1 MKKIFT
7 LSSLRSLPGLMAA
20 GVMLLGGM
28 AVTSCRTSSDA
39 ASSSVLPPAQDYG
52 PDGFGAYR
60 NLPGPAALPNVR
72 IYRTSIDVDKYVPVT
87 VNPVDGRIMAYPAP
101 TDITGASMPVVLKDG
116 WLLDRRGISP
126 DTRFVRY
133 TYSEY
138 HDLSEAPSVAQ
149 LSEAIIPDARVTE
162 IVELPYKTG
171 SVTPAQADSI
181 IADGLKRCEVVFTLS
196 QSMK

>member
-1 MKKIFT
+1 MKKSHT
-7 LSSLRSLPGLMAA
+7 LLSIPGLMAMGA
-20 GVMLLGGM
+20 ILMGAV
-28 AVTSCRTSSDA
+28 AVTSCGSSRSGA
-39 ASSSVLPPAQDYG
+39 QQSSVVPPAQDYG

-60 NLPGPAALPNVR
+60 NLPGPAALPNAR
-72 IYRTSIDVDKYVPVT
+72 IYRTSTDVDKYVPVT
-87 VNPVDGRIMAYPAP
+87 VNPVDGRIMSYPAP

-138 HDLSEAPSVAQ
+138 HDLSEAPSTAQ
-149 LSEAIIPDARVTE
+149 LLEAIIPDARVTE

-171 SVTPAQADSI
+171 SITPAQADSI
-181 IADGLKRCEVVFTLS
+181 IADGLKRCEVVFSLS